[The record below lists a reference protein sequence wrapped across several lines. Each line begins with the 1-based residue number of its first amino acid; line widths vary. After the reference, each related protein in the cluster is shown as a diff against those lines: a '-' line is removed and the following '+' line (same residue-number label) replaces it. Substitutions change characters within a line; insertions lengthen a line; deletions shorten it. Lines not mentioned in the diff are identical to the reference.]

1 MINDSDEDIIFGM
14 DFEEPSLS
22 KLIDSKSEDSD
33 WELNFDVTPVFP
45 SANEDNGCDFE
56 SKKPELSIGTSMT
69 KVCKKAKKVQIL
81 IASSDSVRHCL
92 D

>member
-33 WELNFDVTPVFP
+33 
-45 SANEDNGCDFE
+45 
-56 SKKPELSIGTSMT
+56 
-69 KVCKKAKKVQIL
+69 
-81 IASSDSVRHCL
+81 
-92 D
+92 